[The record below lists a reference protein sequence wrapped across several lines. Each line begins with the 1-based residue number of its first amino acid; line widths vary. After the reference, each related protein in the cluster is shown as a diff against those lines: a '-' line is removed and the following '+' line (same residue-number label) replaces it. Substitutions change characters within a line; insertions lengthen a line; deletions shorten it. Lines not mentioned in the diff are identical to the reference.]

1 VYCAG
6 RPGLEPGRSLGQSQ
20 LGLPI
25 SPSAHQ
31 SRPPVPTRVSPG
43 TGGGPQPCTAAK
55 CPRRELNPQH
65 VAPQATASAIGL
77 RGREAATR
85 CRPGSSAVRRR
96 SHSRVQRPSW
106 SPWPRTRNLRGQSP
120 AGLPIPLVTIES
132 DHHAGR
138 SDGDDRLRTQPH
150 TWQFLLGSS
159 ARRGHLRFRHLRF
172 GTPPRT

>member
-1 VYCAG
+1 MEPSTGTDPVASSLPKTCSAIELRG
-6 RPGLEPGRSLGQSQ
+6 RVLRWAPRTRTWKVSGSKPVGSAN
-20 LGLPI
+20 
-25 SPSAHQ
+25 SPSAYQ

-43 TGGGPQPCTAAK
+43 TGGGPQPCAAAK

-77 RGREAATR
+77 RGCGAAVR

-120 AGLPIPLVTIES
+120 AGLPIPLVTTGS

-138 SDGDDRLRTQPH
+138 SKR
-150 TWQFLLGSS
+150 
-159 ARRGHLRFRHLRF
+159 
-172 GTPPRT
+172 